1 VIERLWLEMAE
12 DPVGIDLHYIVEG
25 LNHPEAGERYQKAKA
40 AAAEAKAA
48 EASIL
53 GARAAERNAK
63 YMFASVMVAAFS
75 ALVALASAIA
85 SAVSAY
91 YSYLECSASEV
102 VNFEAKQMGTHRWH
116 LMTCKSGGIIGDK
129 AAKNGGTD

>member
-1 VIERLWLEMAE
+1 MLEGWALGDFGGAAME
-12 DPVGIDLHYIVEG
+12 E
-25 LNHPEAGERYQKAKA
+25 PETNVK
-40 AAAEAKAA
+40 AKAA

-85 SAVSAY
+85 SASRRTTCIGVQ
-91 YSYLECSASEV
+91 CIRGSE
-102 VNFEAKQMGTHRWH
+102 F
-116 LMTCKSGGIIGDK
+116 
-129 AAKNGGTD
+129 